1 MMSNKESKKQV
12 KARNVQIIN
21 GAAHEVNIVDTLAK
35 SGFSQAVMWVRF
47 VRDVIVNYLGC

>member
-1 MMSNKESKKQV
+1 M
-12 KARNVQIIN
+12 N
-21 GAAHEVNIVDTLAK
+21 GAAREVNIVDTLAK